1 MILNVNQISPI
12 LFSAFPTQ
20 KRKEGNQGT
29 RETQYYYKDVVCAF
43 DIETTRLKIGEKRI
57 SKTVKKDVEV
67 SIMYIWQ
74 FQVGTDIT
82 IIGRTWEE
90 FKTLMQYIKT
100 ALKDNEKLVCYIH
113 NASYEFQ
120 FLRDENVLGKEI
132 DEKSVF
138 LLSPR
143 KILKF
148 DALDGKINFR
158 CSYIH
163 SNMNLADWT
172 DKLKVKHGK
181 LSGKEF
187 NYDKLRFP
195 WTPLSDKEMQYCC
208 NDVIGLVECIYKE
221 MEIDGDNLY
230 TIPLTSTGYVR
241 RDIRKAVRDLPRG
254 WVTERKPDYETYRML
269 HNAFRGG
276 NTHANRY
283 DVNTI
288 KNEHI
293 CEYDRSSSY
302 PDVQLNGLFP
312 IEKFSKP
319 RETTKELFNL
329 AIERNYAVIA
339 DIQFFRYKNKERGDS
354 SIYI

>member
-1 MILNVNQISPI
+1 MKIYYNRIKSQIGKSGKFGEKQMILNVNQISPV
-12 LFSAFPTQ
+12 LFSSFPIQ

-43 DIETTRLKIGEKRI
+43 DIETTRLKTGEKRI
-57 SKTVKKDVEV
+57 SKTVKKDVEISV
-67 SIMYIWQ
+67 MYIWQ

-120 FLRDENVLGKEI
+120 FLRDEKVLGKEI

-181 LSGKEF
+181 ISGKNLIMK
-187 NYDKLRFP
+187 NY
-195 WTPLSDKEMQYCC
+195 
-208 NDVIGLVECIYKE
+208 
-221 MEIDGDNLY
+221 
-230 TIPLTSTGYVR
+230 
-241 RDIRKAVRDLPRG
+241 
-254 WVTERKPDYETYRML
+254 
-269 HNAFRGG
+269 AFRG
-276 NTHANRY
+276 HLFQ
-283 DVNTI
+283 I
-288 KNEHI
+288 KK
-293 CEYDRSSSY
+293 C
-302 PDVQLNGLFP
+302 
-312 IEKFSKP
+312 
-319 RETTKELFNL
+319 
-329 AIERNYAVIA
+329 
-339 DIQFFRYKNKERGDS
+339 
-354 SIYI
+354 YIVVMM